1 VPALIHTRTSAD
13 SIPSRVSWISEPC
26 GLIVEND
33 LDEGVMQEGVL
44 HIELLNWL
52 VVGDSDSE
60 HHANGG

>member
-1 VPALIHTRTSAD
+1 VQTAYQVG
-13 SIPSRVSWISEPC
+13 VSWISEPC

-33 LDEGVMQEGVL
+33 LDKGVMQEGVL

-52 VVGDSDSE
+52 VVGDSNSE

>member
-1 VPALIHTRTSAD
+1 
-13 SIPSRVSWISEPC
+13 VSWTSEPC